1 MFGFIGG
8 GTNTSPAPTPVVV
21 SASSSSSSNKA
32 AELAAEKKKKADEMA
47 SERKRIAEEAATAA
61 REAQAKV
68 MRDAERKR
76 RDAAAAKGK
85 CAVFSFVVPL
95 LRKLPNLCDL

>member
-21 SASSSSSSNKA
+21 SASSSSSNKA